1 MSIQDALRL
10 QFHVVRWDR
19 DKQRGYIIDRSGYE
33 FLITRSNLAP
43 ECEGQVSEGDVVSG
57 VAFETTVNDILI
69 ERGSNPIRERKEF
82 ASEGVEP
89 LGSWEPLTGTPQKF
103 GNPDSGKF
111 SHPKS

>member
-1 MSIQDALRL
+1 MSISDAQRL
-10 QFHVVRWDR
+10 NFIVVRSNTQT
-19 DKQRGYIIDRSGYE
+19 QRGYITDKTGYE

-43 ECEGQVSEGDVVSG
+43 ECEGHVAEGDVVSG

-69 ERGSNPIRERKEF
+69 ERGSNPIRERREF

-89 LGSWEPLTGTPQKF
+89 VGSWEPRTGTPQKF